1 VRDTP
6 REITIQGADK
16 RRVQEEGS
24 GGFKV
29 QAGKGLAGHL
39 EEVVGEGEFPQ
50 TCHSRKPLRQLLP
63 AASIFRM
70 VPYTLEGLKDFY
82 LKAKARIWP

>member
-1 VRDTP
+1 M
-6 REITIQGADK
+6 AD
-16 RRVQEEGS
+16 
-24 GGFKV
+24 
-29 QAGKGLAGHL
+29 L
-39 EEVVGEGEFPQ
+39 EKVVGEGEFPQ